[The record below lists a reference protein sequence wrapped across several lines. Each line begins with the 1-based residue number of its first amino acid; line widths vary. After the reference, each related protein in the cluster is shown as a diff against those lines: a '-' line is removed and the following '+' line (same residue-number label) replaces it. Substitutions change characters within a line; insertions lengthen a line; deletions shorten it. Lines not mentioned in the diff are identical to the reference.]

1 MRKTVLL
8 NSMVSNVI
16 SEMGHT
22 DMLTVGDCGLPIPEY
37 VERIDLALKLGVPSF
52 LETLD
57 TILEELCVE
66 RIILAEEI
74 KTASPEME
82 KAVLSRFGDKVKVE
96 YVPQLVE
103 MGLNGIEVSHPHL
116 FGDTA
121 RQALRAAEQYGLYRS
136 GGTDHT
142 GAMSGSYGRN
152 AVPATEGI
160 TEEEYLT
167 IKERRLD

>member
-8 NSMVSNVI
+8 NSMVSSVI

-74 KTASPEME
+74 KTASPDME
-82 KAVLSRFGDKVKVE
+82 KAILARFGEKVKVDYIPHE
-96 YVPQLVE
+96 DFKALTGKSRAIVRTGECTSYANIILV
-103 MGLNGIEVSHPHL
+103 
-116 FGDTA
+116 
-121 RQALRAAEQYGLYRS
+121 S
-136 GGTDHT
+136 GVTF
-142 GAMSGSYGRN
+142 
-152 AVPATEGI
+152 
-160 TEEEYLT
+160 
-167 IKERRLD
+167 